1 MRIIVACVG
10 KAGRAK
16 HDAVASLIEEYRSR
30 LPWPVDIREV
40 EDKRPGSV
48 AEKKAREAT
57 LLRAALQAHGGTG
70 LPPGA
75 PIVAL
80 DEHGK
85 NLSSRDFAGQI
96 GAWRDE
102 GSGGIGFVI
111 GGADG
116 LDAGLLAETR
126 LKIAFGAMTWPHLLA
141 RMLLLEQLY
150 RAWSLLNNHPYHRD

>member
-1 MRIIVACVG
+1 MRIVVACVG

-16 HDAVASLIEEYRSR
+16 HDAVASLIEDYRTR
-30 LPWPVDIREV
+30 LPWPVEIREV
-40 EDKRPGSV
+40 EDKRPGPP
-48 AEKKAREAT
+48 AEKKAREAG
-57 LLRAALQAHGGTG
+57 LLRAALQG

-85 NLSSRDFAGQI
+85 NLTSRDFAGQI

-102 GSGGIGFVI
+102 GSGGIGFLI

-116 LDAGLLAETR
+116 LEAGLLAETR

>member
-1 MRIIVACVG
+1 MRIIIACVG

-16 HDAVASLIEEYRSR
+16 HDAVASQIEEYRTR
-30 LPWPVDIREV
+30 LPWPVEIREV
-40 EDKRPGSV
+40 EDKRAGGPI
-48 AEKKAREAT
+48 AEKKAREAA
-57 LLRAALQAHGGTG
+57 LLRTALQA

-102 GSGGIGFVI
+102 GSGGIGFLI